1 MWVQETRGHDL
12 YFMRASNVST
22 GGLFLEGSVPH
33 PVGSVLTLEFIL
45 PGQGQPLRVRA
56 RVVNHPHL
64 GGELGMGVEFADLDS
79 ASGRA
84 IGDFAARAAG

>member
-1 MWVQETRGHDL
+1 MWVQETRGHDV

-33 PVGSVLTLEFIL
+33 QVGSLLTIEFIL
-45 PGQGQPLRVRA
+45 PGQGHPLRVRA

-64 GGELGMGVEFADLDS
+64 GGELGMGVEFTDVDS
-79 ASGRA
+79 ASSRA
-84 IGDFAARAAG
+84 IADFVARAS